1 MLALLLSGSGMAYA
15 LLGGVPPIVGIY
27 MAFFPVLMYF
37 FMGTSRHISMGT
49 FAVVCMMTSKSVI
62 LYSSADEPFDFPFN
76 TSLFD
81 ENSSQ
86 PLLVGTAANMSSS
99 PSYTP
104 IQVATAVCFVVGIW
118 QLVLGI
124 FRLGVVSVLLSDT
137 LVSGFTTGASVH
149 VLSTQVVNLLG
160 VNIPRHSGPLKVVYP
175 RVSKKLP
182 IPIPMELMAV
192 VAGTLVSMFTHLK
205 ENYGVK
211 VVGGIPTG

>member
-1 MLALLLSGSGMAYA
+1 MVDKTRITEKPPPVHPTEIRTSISPSSAVELNTTSAFANYA
-15 LLGGVPPIVGIY
+15 TE
-27 MAFFPVLMYF
+27 A
-37 FMGTSRHISMGT
+37 GT

-76 TSLFD
+76 STMFD

-182 IPIPMELMAV
+182 IPIPMELIAV
-192 VAGTLVSMFTHLK
+192 VVGTLVSMFTHLK

-211 VVGGIPTG
+211 VVGGIPT